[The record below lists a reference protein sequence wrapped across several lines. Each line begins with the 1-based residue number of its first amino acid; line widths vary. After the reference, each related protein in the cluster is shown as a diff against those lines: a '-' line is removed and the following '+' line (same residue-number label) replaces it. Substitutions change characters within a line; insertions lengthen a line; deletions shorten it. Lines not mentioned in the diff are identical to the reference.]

1 MKGLALALFL
11 LAVAH
16 AAAAQIPPPSHE
28 PPPGVVRVW
37 GHAQA
42 RNLVRRWAASFETAH
57 PGVRID
63 ARLTG
68 SDIGF
73 AGLYTGQADIALVG
87 REATDSETKAFEW
100 VFRYKPASV
109 QVMTG
114 SLDRAGRSP
123 AIVVFVHRHNP
134 LERLSLA
141 QLAAI
146 FGHGEGPLGA
156 IRTWGQLGLTGTW
169 ADAPIRLYAP
179 MAESGTGRAFRARV
193 LGGSTKMNWDHLR
206 EFADEVSQPDGIDTS
221 GARIAAA
228 LASDRYG
235 LALSNLGSARPE
247 LKPIALASAG
257 DGEYCHATR
266 VNVIDRRYPL
276 ARSIYAYVNQ
286 RPGVALAPSVRLFLK
301 HILSDHGQAVVSDYG
316 YLRLNARILAEQRR
330 LVDR

>member
-1 MKGLALALFL
+1 
-11 LAVAH
+11 
-16 AAAAQIPPPSHE
+16 
-28 PPPGVVRVW
+28 
-37 GHAQA
+37 
-42 RNLVRRWAASFETAH
+42 
-57 PGVRID
+57 
-63 ARLTG
+63 
-68 SDIGF
+68 
-73 AGLYTGQADIALVG
+73 
-87 REATDSETKAFEW
+87 
-100 VFRYKPASV
+100 
-109 QVMTG
+109 
-114 SLDRAGRSP
+114 
-123 AIVVFVHRHNP
+123 
-134 LERLSLA
+134 
-141 QLAAI
+141 
-146 FGHGEGPLGA
+146 
-156 IRTWGQLGLTGTW
+156 
-169 ADAPIRLYAP
+169 
-179 MAESGTGRAFRARV
+179 
-193 LGGSTKMNWDHLR
+193 MNWDHLR

-286 RPGVALAPSVRLFLK
+286 RPGVALAPSVRLFPK